1 MERAGVIRC
10 PGPFLYPDFWFK
22 VPFATIPLQG
32 LFGSEGRLLIQ
43 DGFLVQV
50 PVKRVGRAKFKLKLP

>member
-10 PGPFLYPDFWFK
+10 PGSFLYPDFWFK
-22 VPFATIPLQG
+22 APFVTIPLQG
-32 LFGSEGRLLIQ
+32 LFGSEGRLLTQ

-50 PVKRVGRAKFKLKLP
+50 PVKVVGRARFKLKLP